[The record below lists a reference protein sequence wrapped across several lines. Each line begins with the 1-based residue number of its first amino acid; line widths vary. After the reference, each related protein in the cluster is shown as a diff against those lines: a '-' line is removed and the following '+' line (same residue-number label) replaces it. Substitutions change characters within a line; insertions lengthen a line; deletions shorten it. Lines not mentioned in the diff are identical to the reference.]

1 MNFNRLSA
9 YIESLQEAD
18 IKNLVC
24 VVSRNHEVI
33 FRGGVGHVDYDCAL
47 PASTDSI
54 YLLYSATK
62 VITCTAA
69 MRLVG

>member
-33 FRGGVGHVDYDCAL
+33 FR
-47 PASTDSI
+47 ASAISYT
-54 YLLYSATK
+54 
-62 VITCTAA
+62 
-69 MRLVG
+69 RR